1 MQGTFPL
8 KTKDFTWKKSEKGY
22 AMVDKES
29 GQSVNLDPVSF
40 LVWIQCDG
48 KTSITEI
55 IDVFSVGGNRD
66 VIEGTIKGVLEKM
79 TASGMIEWV

>member
-8 KTKDFTWKKSEKGY
+8 KTKDFAWIKSDKGY
-22 AMVDKES
+22 VMTDKET
-29 GQSVNLDPVSF
+29 GQTVNLDPVSF
-40 LVWIQCDG
+40 LVWVQCDG

-66 VIEGTIKGVLEKM
+66 VITSTIKGVLEKM
-79 TASGMIEWV
+79 TESGMIEWV